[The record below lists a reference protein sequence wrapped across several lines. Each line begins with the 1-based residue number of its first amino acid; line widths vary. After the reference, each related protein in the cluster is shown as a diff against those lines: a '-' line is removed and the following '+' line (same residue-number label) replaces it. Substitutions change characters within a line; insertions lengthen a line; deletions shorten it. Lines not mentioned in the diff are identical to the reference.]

1 MSKVLVA
8 AHQGVCRSGY
18 VLGNTLE
25 AFDIAL
31 NDGADIIELDATLSA
46 EGTVFTFHPGTENV
60 RLGLEK
66 NILNKMNDSEIR
78 ELRQIFPDGHKT
90 YFPVYSLE
98 ESLSYL
104 KGRCLI
110 NVDKSWTCPEQIMK
124 VVKKVGVED
133 QVIFKSNIRGDNW
146 MKELHDMELY
156 APHIKYMPVFYE
168 SDLAS
173 SIIENMNINFYGAEI
188 CFKTEESELCSEKF
202 IDMMQ
207 SKGRKLWVNA
217 IVFNY
222 RTVLSAGH
230 TDNASLKNPEDGWG
244 WIARKGFDICQ
255 TDWTRHC
262 RQYLDSIGY

>member
-8 AHQGVCRSGY
+8 SHQGVCQAGY
-18 VLGNTLE
+18 ILGNTLD

-46 EGTVFTFHPGTENV
+46 DGTVFTFHPGTENV

-66 NILNKMNDSEIR
+66 NALGKMSDCEIR
-78 ELRQIFPDGHKT
+78 ELRQVFPDGHKSF
-90 YFPVYSLE
+90 FPVYTLE
-98 ESLSYL
+98 ESLSHL

-110 NVDKSWTCPEQIMK
+110 NIDKSWTCPEQIMK

-133 QVIFKSNIRGDNW
+133 QVILKSNIRGDKW
-146 MKELHDMELY
+146 MKELRDVEVY
-156 APHIKYMPVFYE
+156 APHIRYMPVFYD
-168 SDLAS
+168 SDIAS
-173 SIIENMNINFYGAEI
+173 AIIENMNINFYGAEI
-188 CFKTEESELCSEKF
+188 CFKTDDSELCSREF
-202 IDMMQ
+202 IDKMH
-207 SKGRKLWVNA
+207 SHNRKLWVNA

-230 TDNASLKNPEDGWG
+230 TDNASLRNPADGWG
-244 WIARKGFDICQ
+244 WIAEKGFDICQ

-262 RQYLDSIGY
+262 RQYLTSIGY